1 MLRPSLDVFS
11 CFHPSHTT
19 NQQNEEMWKA
29 IKKEIL
35 GEDDEDESDDEV
47 G

>member
-1 MLRPSLDVFS
+1 
-11 CFHPSHTT
+11 
-19 NQQNEEMWKA
+19 MWKA

-47 G
+47 NNKVIVLG